1 MWRAGDTASGYYP
14 RPVGSFYTQVLVR
27 ADAQRCVD
35 VMRSLRRPSYVIP
48 PHRGITVVCDKQCEG
63 QDMETLDS
71 VAATLGARLEV
82 PTAALLNHDDD
93 WLVFRLFE
101 RGRFVGGIEVG
112 HTPLSLRGS
121 VAKLREIVSPGAPL
135 WPIYAA
141 LLKPRVFQ
149 LQRHAE
155 LVAALGLPQGSLG
168 VGYQYIARNDVSV
181 FLDRATVL
189 ET

>member
-1 MWRAGDTASGYYP
+1 
-14 RPVGSFYTQVLVR
+14 VGSFYTQVLVR
-27 ADAQRCVD
+27 GADAQRCAG
-35 VMRSLRRPSYVIP
+35 VMRSLRRPSFVIP
-48 PHRGITVVCDKQCEG
+48 PHRGITVVCDKQCES

-71 VAATLGARLEV
+71 VAATLGAHLDA

-101 RGRFVGGIEVG
+101 RGRFVGGLEVG

-121 VAKLREIVSPGAPL
+121 VTKLREIINPRAPL
-135 WPIYAA
+135 WPLYMA
-141 LLKPRVFQ
+141 LWKPQLFQ
-149 LQRHAE
+149 LRRHAE
-155 LVAALGLPQGSLG
+155 LIAALGLPQGSLG
-168 VGYQYIARNDVSV
+168 VGYQYIERNDVPV